1 MQAHYKEKRRA
12 LFPDVECCESFLRFT
27 RNIHVHLRAAKRKIK
42 RFLTMRGKD
51 LKGFLRCF
59 GAVGFA

>member
-12 LFPDVECCESFLRFT
+12 LFPDVDCCESFLRFM
-27 RNIHVHLRAAKRKIK
+27 RNIHVHSRAENQKIK

-51 LKGFLRCF
+51 LARIL
-59 GAVGFA
+59 A